1 MMNRFSSMKILLTTL
16 LLLAVAQFAPAQE
29 STVAAAAPAVAA
41 TAPAVAAASPAEVG
55 GSVGATGDDFLP
67 EAFRPDRHAS
77 TWMNSPFSREVLPPA
92 AGPSGP
98 TGPAVWDGWKIAA
111 VDKFG
116 GQYSVGLVSKKG
128 EFFLL
133 KVGQEHE
140 ETEVKVTKVESNGV
154 ISETVIHVTD
164 GSQSGTITFDTKRL
178 TTASKGGAA
187 PKAPTNRAPARPTTG
202 RPQLTPQQ
210 VAAQQAAKKRA
221 AAQLHTHLQQSAN
234 AQLLKQRQNAAAG
247 NAPTTG
253 NTNRVKRRAVVL
265 PPSTR

>member
-1 MMNRFSSMKILLTTL
+1 MKLLLTVFL
-16 LLLAVAQFAPAQE
+16 LLVVAQFAPAQE
-29 STVAAAAPAVAA
+29 REVPA
-41 TAPAVAAASPAEVG
+41 TAPTPVAANSAEVG
-55 GSVGATGDDFLP
+55 GSVGGTGDDFLP

-98 TGPAVWDGWKIAA
+98 TGPAEYDGWTIAA

-116 GQYSVGLVSKKG
+116 GEYSVGLVSKKG

-140 ETEVKVTKVESNGV
+140 KTDVKVTKVESNGV

-164 GSQSGTITFDTKRL
+164 GMQSGTIAFDTKRL
-178 TTASKGGAA
+178 TTASKGGVA
-187 PKAPTNRAPARPTTG
+187 PKAPANRAPSRPTTG
-202 RPQLTPQQ
+202 RPLTPQQ
-210 VAAQQAAKKRA
+210 AAAQQAAKKRA
-221 AAQLHTHLQQSAN
+221 AAQLHNHLQKSAN
-234 AQLLKQRQNAAAG
+234 TQLLKQRQNAAAG
-247 NAPTTG
+247 NPPTTG
-253 NTNRVKRRAVVL
+253 STNRVKRRAVVL